1 MERIKQ
7 AIENAKN
14 TDSNGSRE
22 FDHGD
27 QAVRHKK
34 KSSTPRTHQDLRNT
48 IKLVI
53 AVLLIFFA
61 GWLWLR
67 LDFMNQLELIASEY
81 INDGVKQARAEA
93 KKRLADEEN
102 FKQLILNNLIHCQTA
117 AENNKENYI
126 KLVQDSV
133 RVSNE
138 KVAKDRDLT
147 FIIPKAT
154 ESKAEI
160 MLEAAKAECQQI
172 YNTQLQKGK

>member
-1 MERIKQ
+1 
-7 AIENAKN
+7 
-14 TDSNGSRE
+14 
-22 FDHGD
+22 
-27 QAVRHKK
+27 
-34 KSSTPRTHQDLRNT
+34 LRNT

-102 FKQLILNNLIHCQTA
+102 FKRLILNNLIHCQAA
-117 AENNKENYI
+117 AENNKESYV

-138 KVAKDRDLT
+138 KAVKDRDLT
-147 FIIPKAT
+147 FVIPKST
-154 ESKAEI
+154 ENKAEM

-172 YNTQLQKGK
+172 YNTQLQSGK